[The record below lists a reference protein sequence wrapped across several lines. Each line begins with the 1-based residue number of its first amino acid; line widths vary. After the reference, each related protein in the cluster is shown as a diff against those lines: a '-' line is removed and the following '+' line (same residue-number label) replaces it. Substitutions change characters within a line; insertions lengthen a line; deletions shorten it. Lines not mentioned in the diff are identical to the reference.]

1 MYCHLM
7 VTIRCKID
15 AYAWQLDFVL
25 LFRVGDMDVLAWTN
39 ETRVYGLVRL
49 QGRALCSDGVAVCTV
64 PLSTEAI
71 AHIKDITG

>member
-1 MYCHLM
+1 MYCHSM

-15 AYAWQLDFVL
+15 AYARQLDFVL
-25 LFRVGDMDVLAWTN
+25 VFRVGGVLAWTN
-39 ETRVYGLVRL
+39 ETRLCGLVRL

-71 AHIKDITG
+71 AHIRDTTG